1 MRRSSLAL
9 PVLLIGAALALAGC
23 ASGAGQPAA
32 SDGVK
37 VVASTNVYGDIAKQ
51 IGGEHVAVT
60 SIIDSPDKDPH
71 DYAAT
76 PRDQLAVSQAALVIE
91 NGGHYDDYLDTM
103 LASADNA
110 KAVVLNASDISGLNQ
125 EPATGHFNE
134 HVWYDVVTV
143 GKLADRIAA
152 ELSAIDPANASS
164 YRANAATFA
173 AGLDGVAAREAQLHT
188 QYAGRGVAVTEPVP
202 LYLLN
207 SLGLVNKTP
216 EAFTNA
222 VEQGTDVSPQVLSET
237 EALFS
242 QGQVALLVFNEQT
255 SGAQTDA
262 LIASAGTSGVPAVGV
277 TETLP
282 AGKTYISWITG
293 YLDAISAAL
302 GK

>member
-110 KAVVLNASDISGLNQ
+110 KAVVLYASDISGLNQ

-173 AGLDGVAAREAQLHT
+173 AELDGVAAREAQMHT

-302 GK
+302 GE